1 MHQNRWCGFQFTT
14 SEVVKAVRL
23 VGRINIRGAK
33 DSQSVSLM
41 LMLMLLLLLL
51 FSAAEQR
58 PHKAWGESPRCF
70 HPERKK
76 AAERRP
82 QLTTFRGR
90 RSAASIACCLVFLGL
105 SPQALC
111 GRCSAAGKA
120 QHKSYGVPKILNG
133 VDEHS
138 RCKRRTCFFFVATL
152 CSIHSMISS
161 NNSIQI
167 VVHTSVMLAL
177 LLTCTAVADPPS
189 VDAYESAGLT
199 GG

>member
-23 VGRINIRGAK
+23 VGRMDIRGAK
-33 DSQSVSLM
+33 DSKSVSLM
-41 LMLMLLLLLL
+41 LLLLLLLLL

-70 HPERKK
+70 HPERKT

-90 RSAASIACCLVFLGL
+90 RSAASIACCLVFLRL

-120 QHKSYGVPKILNG
+120 QHKSYRVPSILNG

-138 RCKRRTCFFFVATL
+138 RCKRAHLFLFRSNFVFYPF
-152 CSIHSMISS
+152 H
-161 NNSIQI
+161 
-167 VVHTSVMLAL
+167 
-177 LLTCTAVADPPS
+177 D
-189 VDAYESAGLT
+189 
-199 GG
+199 